1 MAEQSKHSVKQTSR
15 EGQGQ
20 DIPITR
26 RGSEGGENLSQ
37 QPQGRWSGIASGFAG
52 GSPFSVVRR
61 MMEDMDRF
69 FENFGSGLFPSHRG
83 AGQAWSLGTWSPD
96 VEVSERDGNL
106 VVSADLPG
114 IRKEDIDIE
123 LQDDALILRG
133 HRHEEHEEQRGNV
146 SYSERSYGS
155 FVRTIALPT
164 GVKPDDVDASCQNGV
179 LKVSVRLPQE
189 SGRRRIEIRGGSAE
203 QETRNLPGTAEQSA
217 PDKST
222 HN

>member
-15 EGQGQ
+15 EGQ

-26 RGSEGGENLSQ
+26 RGPESGQGLTQ
-37 QPQGRWSGIASGFAG
+37 QGQGRWSPFAG
-52 GSPFSVVRR
+52 GSPFSIVRR

-69 FENFGSGLFPSHRG
+69 FENFGSGSGLFPSLQG
-83 AGQAWSLGTWSPD
+83 PGQAWSLGTWSPD

-114 IRKEDIDIE
+114 IGKEDIDIE
-123 LQDDALILRG
+123 LQDDALVLRG
-133 HRHEEHEEQRGNV
+133 HRHEEREEQRGNV

-164 GVKPDDVDASCQNGV
+164 GVKPDDVDATCQNGV
-179 LKVSVRLPQE
+179 LQVSVRLPQE
-189 SGRRRIEIRGGSAE
+189 SRRRRIQIRGGSSE
-203 QETRNLPGTAEQSA
+203 QEARNLPGTAEEPAQE
-217 PDKST
+217 KGT